1 MFHHPAWAVGSYSSG
16 PPAARSAGTKSTI
29 GFPRPLGPPCI
40 DLTLGPNQRRNEE
53 TSIRLAA
60 AAACRLRS
68 FQPPSL
74 LVAVKEGRHAI
85 EALEGSLDSDQLK
98 LTISA

>member
-1 MFHHPAWAVGSYSSG
+1 MNALHH
-16 PPAARSAGTKSTI
+16 I
-29 GFPRPLGPPCI
+29 I
-40 DLTLGPNQRRNEE
+40 DLTLGPNQRGNQE
-53 TSIRLAA
+53 TSIRLA

-74 LVAVKEGRHAI
+74 LVAVKEGRRHAI
-85 EALEGSLDSDQLK
+85 EALEGSFDSEQLK